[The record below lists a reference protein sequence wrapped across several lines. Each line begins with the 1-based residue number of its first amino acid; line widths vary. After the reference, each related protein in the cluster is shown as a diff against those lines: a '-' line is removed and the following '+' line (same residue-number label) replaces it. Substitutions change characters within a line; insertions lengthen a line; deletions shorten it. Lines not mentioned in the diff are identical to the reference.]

1 MKKLQ
6 NILITG
12 ANGQL
17 GMCLREVVH
26 NMQNGNSNGNGRD
39 AQLCV
44 STVFFTDIEE
54 LDITDIFAVSS
65 FVHKNKIDCIIN
77 TAAYTAV
84 DKAESEPEK
93 AFMINGDGVWILSHV
108 CREQNVFLIH
118 ISTDYVFDGTATKP
132 YKTNARM
139 NPVSVYG
146 QSKLAGENF
155 VKESQIPS
163 VIIRTSWLYSQYG
176 HNFMNTMLRLGKEKA
191 TLNVVD
197 DQWGAPTNAHDLA
210 AAILQIMEQAAKI
223 TKPTIFHYANEGVT
237 TWCGFAREIMKIA
250 QLLCAVQPISTAQYP
265 TPAARPAYSVFNLS
279 KIKTQLNIKIP
290 SWEESLRRELSLK
303 FKVQGSKIQ

>member
-17 GMCLREVVH
+17 GMCLRDMVQ
-26 NMQNGNSNGNGRD
+26 NMQNGNDNGRD

-54 LDITDIFAVSS
+54 LDITDISAVSA

-84 DKAESEPEK
+84 DKAETEPDK
-93 AFMINGDGVWILSHV
+93 AFMVNAEGVWILSHI
-108 CREQNVFLIH
+108 CMEQHVFLIH

-132 YKTNARM
+132 YKTSART

-146 QSKLAGENF
+146 QSKWAGERF
-155 VKESQIPS
+155 VMESQIPS
-163 VIIRTSWLYSQYG
+163 AIIRTSWLYSQYG
-176 HNFMNTMLRLGKEKA
+176 NNFMNTMLRLGKEKA

-197 DQWGAPTNAHDLA
+197 DQFGAPTNAHDLA
-210 AAILQIMEQAAKI
+210 TAILQIVEQAEKI
-223 TKPTIFHYANEGVT
+223 TKPTVFHYANEGVT
-237 TWCGFAREIMKIA
+237 TWCGFAQEIMKIA
-250 QLLCAVQPISTAQYP
+250 QLPCVVQPISTVQYP

-279 KIKTQLNIKIP
+279 KIKNQFNIQIP
-290 SWEESLRRELSLK
+290 SWEESLQGELSLK
-303 FKVQGSKIQ
+303 FKVQSSKIQ

>member
-12 ANGQL
+12 GNGQL
-17 GMCLREVVH
+17 GNCLRDVVQ
-26 NMQNGNSNGNGRD
+26 NMQNCRD
-39 AQLCV
+39 AINRV
-44 STVFFTDIEE
+44 STVFNCNFFFTDINE
-54 LDITDIFAVSS
+54 LDITDISAVSS

-84 DKAESEPEK
+84 DKAETEPEK
-93 AFMINGDGVWILSHV
+93 AFMMNGEGVWNLSHV
-108 CREQNVFLIH
+108 CMEQNVFLIH

-132 YKTNARM
+132 YKTNARA

-146 QSKLAGENF
+146 QSKLSGEKF
-155 VKESQIPS
+155 IMESQIPS
-163 VIIRTSWLYSQYG
+163 VMIRTSWLYSQYG
-176 HNFMNTMLRLGKEKA
+176 HNFMNTMLLLGKEKA

-197 DQWGAPTNAHDLA
+197 DQFGAPTNAHDLA
-210 AAILQIMEQAAKI
+210 AAILQIVEQAEKI

-237 TWCGFAREIMKIA
+237 TWCEFAQEIMKIA
-250 QLLCAVQPISTAQYP
+250 QLPCAVQPISTVQYP

-279 KIKTQLNIKIP
+279 KIKTQFNIKIP
-290 SWEESLRRELSLK
+290 NWGESLQREISLFFVGCK
-303 FKVQGSKIQ
+303 KNQ